1 MLRGI
6 INGIC
11 RAAGGLRQIANTG
24 TAVIHKMPIAFL
36 HTAPKIVLRGVSHL
50 ICAALDLFVSGDIR
64 LRPAPSLIKAGQHK
78 NQPDLWITLP
88 QAEDSLRCQSIK
100 SQGTTCAEIAIA
112 LLNQLDQ
119 GVLQVLGDFGQ
130 IICRQF
136 PMSGEANCFYAHK
149 LRLPLEYYKC
159 QNSGDNIYSIY
170 PDPLNIN
177 SLWIGQSDIYRLYME
192 AMGMSDIAKIIG
204 QRIRNYRTQKGL
216 SQEKLAELAGCHPT
230 YIGQLERGEKNA
242 TLESVEK
249 IASAMDISLSE
260 LFDKLGKSGSN
271 NIAAKCYD
279 LVASKN
285 EAEQKQLY
293 KMLQE
298 MDKYKN
304 Q

>member
-1 MLRGI
+1 
-6 INGIC
+6 
-11 RAAGGLRQIANTG
+11 
-24 TAVIHKMPIAFL
+24 
-36 HTAPKIVLRGVSHL
+36 
-50 ICAALDLFVSGDIR
+50 
-64 LRPAPSLIKAGQHK
+64 
-78 NQPDLWITLP
+78 
-88 QAEDSLRCQSIK
+88 
-100 SQGTTCAEIAIA
+100 
-112 LLNQLDQ
+112 
-119 GVLQVLGDFGQ
+119 
-130 IICRQF
+130 
-136 PMSGEANCFYAHK
+136 
-149 LRLPLEYYKC
+149 
-159 QNSGDNIYSIY
+159 
-170 PDPLNIN
+170 
-177 SLWIGQSDIYRLYME
+177 
-192 AMGMSDIAKIIG
+192 MSDIAKIIG
-204 QRIRNYRTQKGL
+204 HRIRNYRPQKGL

>member
-1 MLRGI
+1 
-6 INGIC
+6 
-11 RAAGGLRQIANTG
+11 
-24 TAVIHKMPIAFL
+24 
-36 HTAPKIVLRGVSHL
+36 
-50 ICAALDLFVSGDIR
+50 
-64 LRPAPSLIKAGQHK
+64 
-78 NQPDLWITLP
+78 
-88 QAEDSLRCQSIK
+88 
-100 SQGTTCAEIAIA
+100 
-112 LLNQLDQ
+112 
-119 GVLQVLGDFGQ
+119 
-130 IICRQF
+130 
-136 PMSGEANCFYAHK
+136 
-149 LRLPLEYYKC
+149 
-159 QNSGDNIYSIY
+159 
-170 PDPLNIN
+170 
-177 SLWIGQSDIYRLYME
+177 
-192 AMGMSDIAKIIG
+192 MSDVAKIIG

-260 LFDKLGKSGSN
+260 LFDKLGKSGGD

-304 Q
+304 QPSRRDV

>member
-1 MLRGI
+1 
-6 INGIC
+6 
-11 RAAGGLRQIANTG
+11 
-24 TAVIHKMPIAFL
+24 
-36 HTAPKIVLRGVSHL
+36 
-50 ICAALDLFVSGDIR
+50 
-64 LRPAPSLIKAGQHK
+64 
-78 NQPDLWITLP
+78 
-88 QAEDSLRCQSIK
+88 
-100 SQGTTCAEIAIA
+100 
-112 LLNQLDQ
+112 
-119 GVLQVLGDFGQ
+119 
-130 IICRQF
+130 
-136 PMSGEANCFYAHK
+136 
-149 LRLPLEYYKC
+149 
-159 QNSGDNIYSIY
+159 
-170 PDPLNIN
+170 
-177 SLWIGQSDIYRLYME
+177 
-192 AMGMSDIAKIIG
+192 MSDIAKIIG

-216 SQEKLAELAGCHPT
+216 SQEKLAELAGFHPT